1 VKAIKRIGLAATVV
15 AIAAYLSVIAWY
27 WNRGLPPL
35 RTTEQ
40 LARIVVA
47 NVGTVIY
54 QTDAVQAQKLAE
66 ASYVGE
72 LPSEIVPFV
81 FESADAPHL
90 VALRKRF
97 DLDSVVAGPGGEYD
111 AQMRLATWIG
121 TRFQHGTDEVPGG
134 RQVCDPV
141 AVIDAGQKGS
151 RFWCEIAARTM
162 TQAATAVGW
171 PARVI
176 TASRDAYTW
185 EHAVAELWSNQFDKW
200 FVVDPDFNVVFEADG
215 VPLSAWE
222 LVHQG
227 PALQASNRLVIKRF
241 APLKQGIEP
250 QDLVQFFA
258 YAHIDKRNDWC
269 SRSLAV
275 GSPAG
280 GDRATLWTARS
291 GRGPVLT
298 EIPMAISRE
307 QFDFPL
313 NRVKTRVT
321 QLSGDRYS
329 ISLSTHSP
337 VFSRFERKI
346 SDGSWQHVPGL
357 TSQIEQT
364 EATGEMTFRVIT
376 RRGDL
381 GAARSQRSLR

>member
-176 TASRDAYTW
+176 TASRDAYPW

-280 GDRATLWTARS
+280 GDLAALWTSRP
-291 GRGPVLT
+291 GRGPALT
-298 EIPMAISRE
+298 QIPKAASRE

>member
-1 VKAIKRIGLAATVV
+1 
-15 AIAAYLSVIAWY
+15 
-27 WNRGLPPL
+27 
-35 RTTEQ
+35 
-40 LARIVVA
+40 
-47 NVGTVIY
+47 
-54 QTDAVQAQKLAE
+54 
-66 ASYVGE
+66 
-72 LPSEIVPFV
+72 
-81 FESADAPHL
+81 
-90 VALRKRF
+90 
-97 DLDSVVAGPGGEYD
+97 
-111 AQMRLATWIG
+111 
-121 TRFQHGTDEVPGG
+121 
-134 RQVCDPV
+134 
-141 AVIDAGQKGS
+141 
-151 RFWCEIAARTM
+151 
-162 TQAATAVGW
+162 
-171 PARVI
+171 
-176 TASRDAYTW
+176 
-185 EHAVAELWSNQFDKW
+185 
-200 FVVDPDFNVVFEADG
+200 
-215 VPLSAWE
+215 
-222 LVHQG
+222 
-227 PALQASNRLVIKRF
+227 LVIKRF

-280 GDRATLWTARS
+280 GDLAALWTSRP
-291 GRGPVLT
+291 GRGPALT
-298 EIPMAISRE
+298 QIPKAASRE